1 MYPPSVRQRARAS
14 SALRNEIH
22 ATRPTAARAAALAA
36 AALLLDP
43 AQAFHA
49 FPAWYRTA
57 AGAAGQGR
65 SSVPGRLAPPRSAT
79 LVHAS
84 ARGPDDSDRTQRADE
99 VPCVIPA
106 GVGRGGQGVK
116 EEADADEKRQI
127 QLLRDALDK
136 DNFYTDNFSASEVSQ
151 DMTYE
156 EWRSA
161 FGDVIEPSVLR
172 NVFDELD
179 VDKNGK
185 VVLHSRCPPPIPRD
199 TSDLGSPAHPV
210 GAT

>member
-1 MYPPSVRQRARAS
+1 MPAS
-14 SALRNEIH
+14 MSSPAS
-22 ATRPTAARAAALAA
+22 AARATALAA
-36 AALLLDP
+36 AALLLEP

-57 AGAAGQGR
+57 AGAASQGR
-65 SSVPGRLAPPRSAT
+65 SSIPWLPSPSRAATLLRACTRGPEDSDKAQQADGVPG
-79 LVHAS
+79 
-84 ARGPDDSDRTQRADE
+84 
-99 VPCVIPA
+99 VIPA
-106 GVGRGGQGVK
+106 RAGGGGQGVK
-116 EEADADEKRQI
+116 LADVDEKRQI
-127 QLLRDALDK
+127 KLLREALDK
-136 DNFYTDNFSASEVSQ
+136 DNFYTDNFSPSEVSQ

-185 VVLHSRCPPPIPRD
+185 VVLHFHYLGLFPRYAF
-199 TSDLGSPAHPV
+199 DLLSPAHPV
-210 GAT
+210 GVTSSAGVHA